1 MLPTKRLVFLDGLR
15 GVAIIGMMITH
26 ALEFANFNPASGQII
41 YFEPNSPM
49 TRAPLEPLASM
60 TTIFFCIMGMSLP
73 VSLAI
78 RKQKQESFLSIS
90 KHMGIRAAW
99 LVLAG
104 LLLAF
109 GAQFALGTGSGLAL
123 VFNGKEPISMIG
135 FANLF
140 AFPVIYFF
148 PSWRKLLALSGISY
162 VLVTVALI
170 FPIAPYLGIIG
181 PLLLAGPWSM
191 LKCLPVIL
199 FGSGLVAAVVQNQPI
214 SKKILLVLAI
224 SLFALLNYLLPIFI
238 EVHGSMYYF
247 MVPEVVYQMS
257 LGYIVFKFLEEQ
269 GHNII
274 RHAVIPFL
282 VAGRTGL
289 YLYMIQMVYLV
300 VFLLYIPHVPG
311 TLTAVLVSSVS
322 LIPLWTGAFLYMR
335 WKVGDISA
343 QYVSTSFANKDTRAA

>member
-15 GVAIIGMMITH
+15 GAAIIGMMITH
-26 ALEFANFNPASGQII
+26 SMEFANFNPLSGYTI
-41 YFEPNSPM
+41 YFEPTSPM
-49 TRAPLEPLASM
+49 VRAPLEPLASM

-78 RKQKQESFLSIS
+78 RKQKQESFLSTS
-90 KHMGIRAAW
+90 KHMAIRSAW
-99 LVLAG
+99 LVFAG

-148 PSWRKLLALSGISY
+148 PSWKKLLALSGISY
-162 VLVTVALI
+162 VLVTIAL
-170 FPIAPYLGIIG
+170 FLPIAPYLGAIG

-199 FGSGLVAAVVQNQPI
+199 FGSGLVAAVIQNQPI
-214 SKKILLVLAI
+214 PKKIVLILAI
-224 SLFALLNYLLPIFI
+224 SLLALLNYILPIFI
-238 EVHGSMYYF
+238 DVHDSMYYF

-257 LGYIVFKFLEEQ
+257 LGYVVFKFLEEQ
-269 GHNII
+269 SHNLI
-274 RHAVIPFL
+274 RRAVVPIL
-282 VAGRTGL
+282 AAGRTGL
-289 YLYMIQMVYLV
+289 YLYMINMIYNIF
-300 VFLLYIPHVPG
+300 FLFYIPHVPS
-311 TLTAVLVSSVS
+311 TLSALIVGCASVF
-322 LIPLWTGAFLYMR
+322 PLWAAAFLYMR
-335 WKVGDISA
+335 WKVGDLGA
-343 QYVSTSFANKDTRAA
+343 QYASASSSVR